1 MKDRVA
7 KLRGGN
13 AQPKQEPQSQPAT
26 NKAPSLGDLRYGG
39 NSYRDNNN
47 RAGLGSLAAGAV
59 RGAGSIGAT
68 LLLPADMINQKMR
81 GDDFFS
87 MKDNNERRQAMTDG
101 LETMGA
107 DTDSLMFKGGKL
119 AAEIAGTAGIGG
131 SAGGGITKI
140 GGGNPLMNKIGNSVA
155 SGGLDLGVKG
165 GNMLAN
171 GATRVGGGAINGAL
185 TAGAADPESMGV
197 GAAAGGALPVGVAGL
212 GGAGKLFK
220 GIAGNYSAANRAAGQ
235 GDDLLANAGQNPL
248 QTIENLRSAQG
259 ATEGFN
265 PTTWQAA
272 GNADMAGFGRV
283 MHGKEGGL
291 LNERLVQQRQAL
303 ADAVRKYGSD
313 DLGALTGTDL
323 KRDALVDELNAA
335 VKPLYEAG
343 DNAAVELPQE
353 LLNRPAIK
361 EAMGM
366 ADINLAN
373 AGKKSVRGETVG
385 NYPLINFDDLN
396 NIPPSTPFQEQ
407 VGGELLGGGKGK
419 TLLQEI
425 RKMGGVNQSHLS
437 DITGEK
443 LASKARASVGLF
455 NKSGKG
461 IDDLASQIN
470 DMGYIPPSEMQVDGG
485 VSWLKDAIKN
495 DIQGEKT
502 FALNDLPYTSP
513 KGTITH
519 NFPSD
524 FANSQAPSYFGES
537 GNKAYSGKALYETK
551 MALDKMANMMPSN
564 AAEAAQKSGRL
575 SALKDFNDYLDKAI
589 PAYGEAK
596 PMYQKMSR
604 PINQLDLGNEVTKR
618 FIPAGQLD
626 RAAPNE
632 LKYDALAR
640 ALRNNGDQ
648 LARSVTGFK
657 GSTLQNTAGE
667 QQLKDYAD
675 VLSDT
680 NYLKNAD
687 MGKMG
692 GSSTYQNMELAKKAN
707 PLLSLAGSIPIKGV
721 NASML
726 KAIKD
731 KIYSPANKTYKQEI
745 IQALLEPK
753 TAAQLMQK
761 QLTKKQVPS
770 ALIDALKNPAIRNAL
785 PLYLAQ

>member
-1 MKDRVA
+1 MPYSITTKDGITINNIPDNISKDDQSLKDRVA

-13 AQPKQEPQSQPAT
+13 AQPQQEPQSQPAT
-26 NKAPSLGDLRYGG
+26 NKAPSLGNLRYGG
-39 NSYRDNNN
+39 NSYRDNNG
-47 RAGLGSLAAGAV
+47 AGLGSLAAGAV

-119 AAEIAGTAGIGG
+119 AGEIAGTAGIGG

-165 GNMLAN
+165 GSMLAN

-185 TAGAADPESMGV
+185 TAGAVDPESMGV
-197 GAAAGGALPVGVAGL
+197 GAVAGGALPVGVAGL

-248 QTIENLRSAQG
+248 QTIENLRNAQG

-303 ADAVRKYGSD
+303 ADAVRKHGSD
-313 DLGALTGTDL
+313 DLGSLTGTDL
-323 KRDALVDELNAA
+323 KREALEGARNSASEPFFNSAKDQAVQLTPELEALMQRPSMQQSVA
-335 VKPLYEAG
+335 RAEKLVKEQGGNFNPA
-343 DNAAVELPQE
+343 D
-353 LLNRPAIK
+353 LNGRTAQSIK
-361 EAMGM
+361 FGM
-366 ADINLAN
+366 DD
-373 AGKKSVRGETVG
+373 
-385 NYPLINFDDLN
+385 LINTAPQSGIGSNEINAIRDTKADYLKQLGEQ
-396 NIPPSTPFQEQ
+396 IP
-407 VGGELLGGGKGK
+407 
-419 TLLQEI
+419 
-425 RKMGGVNQSHLS
+425 
-437 DITGEK
+437 D
-443 LASKARASVGLF
+443 
-455 NKSGKG
+455 
-461 IDDLASQIN
+461 
-470 DMGYIPPSEMQVDGG
+470 Y
-485 VSWLKDAIKN
+485 LK
-495 DIQGEKT
+495 
-502 FALNDLPYTSP
+502 
-513 KGTITH
+513 
-519 NFPSD
+519 
-524 FANSQAPSYFGES
+524 
-537 GNKAYSGKALYETK
+537 GNKAY
-551 MALDKMANMMPSN
+551 
-564 AAEAAQKSGRL
+564 AEASK
-575 SALKDFNDYLDKAI
+575 
-589 PAYGEAK
+589 
-596 PMYQKMSR
+596 

-667 QQLKDYAD
+667 QQLKDYAN

-731 KIYSPANKTYKQEI
+731 KIYSPANKTYEQEI

-753 TAAQLMQK
+753 TAAQLMEK

-770 ALIDALKNPAIRNAL
+770 ALIEALKNPAIRNAL